1 MVKKQYELEYSYE
14 GAVSLAA
21 DANYDF
27 ETALYELV
35 DNSFG
40 AGANNVTVK
49 IYTNS
54 NDLVTYLEVEDDG
67 SGMKASDIP
76 IAFAPGGKKGTGMN
90 EHGAG
95 MKAAIQHLGSLN
107 AFHSYLGKDG
117 DWFIEELNP
126 DANDGKIVV
135 EENLDPTD
143 KVGASIVIT
152 CDHSKAKYTK
162 KYKSSAATSLKCK
175 LGHKYA
181 MILDKPNKSLT
192 LEYRKEDPAMTD
204 PAYLKRRHSIDAWH
218 SSNTAHLLIGHE
230 ITGKNNDFKVSLD
243 IYKLVEKKNS
253 NNYDPIKATT
263 GSAGLDVVKDDRV
276 VVARSKSPLAKV
288 KSDNGKTPFNFNHPS
303 QNRLY
308 GRITIHHGI
317 ATTPKKDNIQENTN
331 AFQELQELVAEVWE
345 KENIK
350 SHFAKPEEE
359 EIQEKVIEENL
370 MVMLEEDSRG
380 YEDIQHQVSTHF
392 GTKLDVRATLDA
404 ETIIFEVKRDQ
415 GYPRDVNQLLGYLI
429 SLDEKKGV
437 LVCHGITDNAVNF
450 MEKCNALGYNLSVW
464 DTTKMAY
471 GGLRKVE

>member
-1 MVKKQYELEYSYE
+1 MVKKQYELEYSYD

-35 DNSFG
+35 DNSYG
-40 AGANNVTVK
+40 AGANNVIVN

-54 NDLVTYLEVEDDG
+54 NDLVTYLEVKDDG
-67 SGMKASDIP
+67 CGMKASDIP
-76 IAFAPGGKKGTGMN
+76 ISFAPGGKKGTGMN

-117 DWFIEELNP
+117 QWFIEELNP
-126 DANDGKIVV
+126 DANDGKILV
-135 EENLDPTD
+135 EEDFDPTD
-143 KVGASIVIT
+143 KVGATIVIT
-152 CDHSKAKYTK
+152 CDHTKAQYTK

-192 LEYRKEDPAMTD
+192 LAYRSEDPAMVD
-204 PAYLKRRHSIDAWH
+204 PAFLKRSHTIDSWH

-230 ITGKNNDFKVSLD
+230 INGKNNDFKVTLD

-263 GSAGLDVVKDDRV
+263 GSAGLDIVKDDRV
-276 VVARSKSPLAKV
+276 VVARSKSPLAKI

-331 AFQELQELVAEVWE
+331 AFQELQELIAEVWE

-350 SHFAKPEEE
+350 SHFAKPEDE
-359 EIQEKVIEENL
+359 EIEEKVIEENL
-370 MVMLEEDSRG
+370 MELLEELE
-380 YEDIQHQVSTHF
+380 YEEIQHQVSTEY
-392 GTKLDVRATLDA
+392 GTKLDVRANTALG
-404 ETIIFEVKRDQ
+404 ETTIFEVKRDQ
-415 GYPRDVNQLLGYLI
+415 GHPKDVNQLMGYLI
-429 SLDEKKGV
+429 SLDEKKGI

-450 MEKCNALGYNLSVW
+450 MEKCKALGYDLSVW
-464 DTTKMAY
+464 DTTKKAY
-471 GGLRKVE
+471 AGLRMVE

>member
-1 MVKKQYELEYSYE
+1 MVKNQYELQYNYK
-14 GAVSLAA
+14 GVVALAA

-27 ETALYELV
+27 ETALYELI
-35 DNSFG
+35 DNSYG
-40 AGANNVTVK
+40 AGANNVIVN

-54 NDLVTYLEVEDDG
+54 KDSVTYLEVKDDG
-67 SGMKASDIP
+67 CGMKASDIP

-117 DWFIEELNP
+117 QWFIEELNP

-135 EENLDPTD
+135 EEDFDPI
-143 KVGASIVIT
+143 KEVGASIVIT
-152 CDHSKAKYTK
+152 CDHSKVKYTK
-162 KYKSSAATSLKCK
+162 QYKQSAATSLKCK

-192 LEYRKEDPAMTD
+192 LAYRSGDPAIID
-204 PAYLKRRHSIDAWH
+204 PAYLKRRHTIDAWH

-230 ITGKNNDFKVSLD
+230 INGKNNDFKVSLD

-253 NNYDPIKATT
+253 NNFDPIKATT

-276 VVARSKSPLAKV
+276 VVARSKSPLAKI

-345 KENIK
+345 KETIK
-350 SHFAKPEEE
+350 SHFAKQEEE
-359 EIQEKVIEENL
+359 EVQEKAIEENL
-370 MVMLEEDSRG
+370 MEYLEEDDLD
-380 YEDIQHQVSTHF
+380 YQDIQHQVSTQF
-392 GTKLDVRATLDA
+392 GTKLDVKATLDE

-415 GYPRDVNQLLGYLI
+415 GYPNDVNQLLGYLI
-429 SLDEKKGV
+429 SLDEKKGI
-437 LVCHGITDNAVNF
+437 LVCHGITDNALNY
-450 MEKCNALGYNLSVW
+450 MDKCKALGYDLTVW
-464 DTTKMAY
+464 DTTKKKY
-471 GGLRKVE
+471 VGLRTVE

>member
-1 MVKKQYELEYSYE
+1 MAKKAYELQYSYD

-40 AGANNVTVK
+40 AGANNVVVK
-49 IYTNS
+49 IYTDS
-54 NDLVTYLEVEDDG
+54 NDLVTYLEVVDDG
-67 SGMKASDIP
+67 CGMKASDIP

-107 AFHSYLGKDG
+107 AFTSYLGKDG
-117 DWFIEELNP
+117 HWFIEELNP
-126 DANDGKIVV
+126 DANKGKIMV
-135 EENLDPTD
+135 EEDSDPID

-162 KYKSSAATSLKCK
+162 RYKSSAASSLKCK

-192 LEYRKEDPAMTD
+192 LQYRKEDPAMTD
-204 PAYLKRRHSIDAWH
+204 DAYLKREHSIESWH
-218 SSNTAHLLIGHE
+218 SKKTAHLLIGHE
-230 ITGKNNDFKVSLD
+230 ISGKNNDFKVTLD
-243 IYKLVEKKNS
+243 IIKLVEKKNAG
-253 NNYDPIKATT
+253 NYAPIKATT
-263 GSAGLDVVKDDRV
+263 GSAGLDIVKDDRV
-276 VVARSKSPLAKV
+276 VVARSKSPLAKIR
-288 KSDNGKTPFNFNHPS
+288 SDNGKSPFNFAHPS

-331 AFQELQELVAEVWE
+331 AFQELQELIAEVWE

-359 EIQEKVIEENL
+359 EIEEKVIEENL
-370 MVMLEEDSRG
+370 MQLLEELE
-380 YEDIQHQVSTHF
+380 YKEIQHQVSTEY
-392 GTKLDVRATLDA
+392 GTKLDVRANTALG
-404 ETIIFEVKRDQ
+404 ETTIFEVKREQ
-415 GYPRDVNQLLGYLI
+415 GHPKDVNQLMGYLI
-429 SLDEKKGV
+429 SLDEKKGI

-450 MEKCNALGYNLSVW
+450 MEKCKALGYDLSVW
-464 DTTKMAY
+464 DTKKKAY
-471 GGLRKVE
+471 AGLRMVE